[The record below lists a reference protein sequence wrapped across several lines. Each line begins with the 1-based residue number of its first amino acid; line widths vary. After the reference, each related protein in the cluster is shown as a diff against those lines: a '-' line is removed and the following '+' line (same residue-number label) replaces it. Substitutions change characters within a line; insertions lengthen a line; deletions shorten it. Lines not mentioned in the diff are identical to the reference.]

1 MVSPEQMSDYLF
13 DRRKLRRKVTFWRVA
28 AVIFLV
34 AAAGALTWRMSG
46 LGGVGNVTNLQPH
59 IARIS
64 VEGLITGDR
73 DTLKL
78 FDDVAKSHA
87 AAVIV
92 SIESPG
98 GTTSGAERLYEHIR
112 KLSEKKPTVAVVGG
126 LAASGGYI
134 AAMGAERI
142 VAQGNSLVGSIG
154 VLFQYPNMTQLL
166 ETVGVKMEAVKS
178 SPLKASP
185 NPYEQSSPE
194 ARAALAMLVKDSFD
208 WFKGLVRERRNIE
221 GSALDQVTDGRV
233 FTGRQ
238 ALELKLVD
246 QLGSEAEAIKW
257 LEEEKKIASN
267 LPVRDWKRRKNLE
280 GLGLLG
286 LGSAVL
292 EAAGLSEVAAWLR
305 KSEQIQRASVLD
317 GLMSIWHAGDVN

>member
-1 MVSPEQMSDYLF
+1 MASPHQMSDYLF
-13 DRRKLRRKVTFWRVA
+13 DRRKLRSKITFWRVA
-28 AVIFLV
+28 AFIFLI

-46 LGGVGNVTNLQPH
+46 VEGVTHLQPH

-64 VEGLITGDR
+64 IEGLITGDR

-78 FDDVAKSHA
+78 IDEVAKSHA

-98 GTTSGAERLYEHIR
+98 GTTSGAERLYDHIR

-154 VLFQYPNMTQLL
+154 VLFQYPNMTKLL
-166 ETVGVKMEAVKS
+166 ETVGVKMEEVKS

-185 NPYEQSSPE
+185 NPYEQTSPE
-194 ARAALAMLVKDSFD
+194 ARAALAMLVKDSYD
-208 WFKGLVRERRNIE
+208 WFKGLVRERRQLE
-221 GSALDQVTDGRV
+221 GAALDQVTDGRV

-238 ALELKLVD
+238 ALELKLID
-246 QLGSEAEAIKW
+246 ALGSEAEAIKW
-257 LEEEKKIASN
+257 LEEEKKIASS

-286 LGSAVL
+286 LGSAL
-292 EAAGLSEVAAWLR
+292 AGAAGLPEVAAWLQ
-305 KSEQIQRASVLD
+305 KSEEIQRASVLD
-317 GLMSIWHAGDVN
+317 GLMSIWHSGGVN

>member
-1 MVSPEQMSDYLF
+1 MTMASPEQISDYLF
-13 DRRKLRRKVTFWRVA
+13 DRRKLRSKLTFWRIA
-28 AVIFLV
+28 AFAFLI
-34 AAAGALTWRMSG
+34 AAAGALTWRLSG
-46 LGGVGNVTNLQPH
+46 SASVAHLQPH

-64 VEGLITGDR
+64 IEGLITGDR

-78 FDDVAKSHA
+78 IDDVAKSHA

-98 GTTSGAERLYEHIR
+98 GTTSGAERLYDHLR

-126 LAASGGYI
+126 MAASGGYI
-134 AAMGAERI
+134 AAMGTERI
-142 VAQGNSLVGSIG
+142 VAQGTSLVGSIG
-154 VLFQYPNMTQLL
+154 VLFQYPNMSKLL
-166 ETVGVKMEAVKS
+166 ETVGVKMEEVKS

-185 NPYEQSSPE
+185 NPYEQTSPE

-208 WFKGLVRERRNIE
+208 WFKGLVRERRQLE

-238 ALELKLVD
+238 ALDLKLID
-246 QLGSEAEAIKW
+246 QIGSEAEAIAW
-257 LEEEKKIASN
+257 LEQDKKIDAH
-267 LPVRDWKRRKNLE
+267 LPIRDWKRRRNLE

-286 LGSAVL
+286 LGSAL
-292 EAAGLSEVAAWLR
+292 AEAAGLSDLAHWLQ

-317 GLMSIWHAGDVN
+317 GLMSIWHAGTVN

>member
-1 MVSPEQMSDYLF
+1 MASPEQVSDYLF

-28 AVIFLV
+28 AFIFLI
-34 AAAGALTWRMSG
+34 AAAGAVTWRMSG
-46 LGGVGNVTNLQPH
+46 IGSVTSLQPH

-64 VEGLITGDR
+64 VEGVITGDR

-78 FDDVAKSHA
+78 IDDVAKSHA

-154 VLFQYPNMTQLL
+154 VLFQYPNMTKLL
-166 ETVGVKMEAVKS
+166 ETVGVKMEEVKS

-185 NPYEQSSPE
+185 NPFEPTSPE
-194 ARAALAMLVKDSFD
+194 AREALAMLVKDSYD
-208 WFKGLVRERRNIE
+208 WFRGLVRERRQLE
-221 GSALDQVTDGRV
+221 GKALDQVTDGRV

-238 ALELKLVD
+238 ALELKLID
-246 QLGSEAEAIKW
+246 QLGSEAEAISW

-267 LPVRDWKRRKNLE
+267 LPVSDWKRRKNLE

-286 LGSAVL
+286 LGGAMA
-292 EAAGLSEVAAWLR
+292 EAAGMTDVATWLR
-305 KSEQIQRASVLD
+305 KTEQIQRASVLD
-317 GLMSIWHAGDVN
+317 GLMSIWHAGTVN

>member
-1 MVSPEQMSDYLF
+1 MSDYLF
-13 DRRKLRRKVTFWRVA
+13 DRRKLRSKITFWRVA
-28 AVIFLV
+28 AFIFLI

-46 LGGVGNVTNLQPH
+46 VEGVTHLQPH

-64 VEGLITGDR
+64 IEGLITGDR

-78 FDDVAKSHA
+78 IDEVAKSHA

-98 GTTSGAERLYEHIR
+98 GTTSGAERLYDHIR

-154 VLFQYPNMTQLL
+154 VLFQYPNMTKLL
-166 ETVGVKMEAVKS
+166 ETVGVKMEEVKS

-185 NPYEQSSPE
+185 NPYEQTSPE
-194 ARAALAMLVKDSFD
+194 ARAALAMLVK
-208 WFKGLVRERRNIE
+208 IPTT
-221 GSALDQVTDGRV
+221 GSKALC
-233 FTGRQ
+233 
-238 ALELKLVD
+238 
-246 QLGSEAEAIKW
+246 
-257 LEEEKKIASN
+257 ASGVSWKVPHSIRSQMVAS
-267 LPVRDWKRRKNLE
+267 LRDAKR
-280 GLGLLG
+280 
-286 LGSAVL
+286 
-292 EAAGLSEVAAWLR
+292 LS
-305 KSEQIQRASVLD
+305 
-317 GLMSIWHAGDVN
+317 